1 MKFRNEPMKD
11 MEKYWKDVEQTF
23 QNQTPFNRITWAICY
38 AICIACIALALLLV
52 WKMAGRHDEFTLT
65 SMEIPIVLT
74 LLGVTGICLSA
85 FRSKI
90 SARVKVYLGC
100 LFFTCAAAYMLIF
113 HPYYETRRM
122 PYPMNIVVCTV
133 ACIFFGGGGLWILY
147 NDCRWYWK
155 RRNKNKRKSS

>member
-1 MKFRNEPMKD
+1 
-11 MEKYWKDVEQTF
+11 MERRGADFSKPNAIQ
-23 QNQTPFNRITWAICY
+23 QNNVGYMLCHLYCLHCISP
-38 AICIACIALALLLV
+38 IAC
-52 WKMAGRHDEFTLT
+52 MENGRATRRIYADEHGD
-65 SMEIPIVLT
+65 SIVLT

-133 ACIFFGGGGLWILY
+133 ACIFFGGGGLWILN